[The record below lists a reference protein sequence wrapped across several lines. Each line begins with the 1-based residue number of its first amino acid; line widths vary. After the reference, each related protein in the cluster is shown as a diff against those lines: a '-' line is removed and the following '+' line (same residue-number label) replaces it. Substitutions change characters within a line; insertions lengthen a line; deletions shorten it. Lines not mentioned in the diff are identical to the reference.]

1 MQCWGWDECRK
12 GTLNDAY
19 EWINGCNTW
28 YTPFTAVAAVAFC
41 RASSILFQIL
51 FIQPNA
57 HIHLALWY
65 LNPAILLVNWCDDLP
80 RIRHLIH
87 IHTPMNALWCNSFH
101 TALLLQPFHTFA
113 ANYFAILWFMGNFF
127 AVQYVCA
134 ANIVNFMKCFRCEI
148 GVNCW
153 QHRGMIIKCK
163 KSAINF
169 MQALGTLIYGLWSR
183 FNWFCVK
190 WIYASN

>member
-1 MQCWGWDECRK
+1 MKWNQYHMDNTSRSITLYSIQRRRRLVIKCEYMQCWGWDECRK

-65 LNPAILLVNWCDDLP
+65 LNPTILLVNWCDDLP

-87 IHTPMNALWCNSFH
+87 IHTPMNALWCNSFLH
-101 TALLLQPFHTFA
+101 CSSSSTLSHFHCELFCDFVI
-113 ANYFAILWFMGNFF
+113 YGEFF
-127 AVQYVCA
+127 C
-134 ANIVNFMKCFRCEI
+134 
-148 GVNCW
+148 
-153 QHRGMIIKCK
+153 
-163 KSAINF
+163 SAI
-169 MQALGTLIYGLWSR
+169 
-183 FNWFCVK
+183 CVCC
-190 WIYASN
+190 